1 MEDAVPPFYNGA
13 TESEPNNISVDCDE
27 DDEGEMIELIKCSI
41 CKEIVP
47 LAEVR
52 QHTAEHFASALEH
65 ICDTCGKSFKEKQAL
80 KNHMRV
86 HTGEKPYQCSY
97 CEKSYGTWQSLHNHE
112 STVHTKTG
120 IQHCD
125 HCGESFKTVKGLK
138 GHMSSKHGI
147 ETRFLCKFCGSPFL
161 TEAGQISHEEAAPC
175 KNNEC
180 KECGKYFWHQ
190 KEFKEHLHSHT
201 VMKKQF
207 ACTLCPKS
215 FTRQARLAEHVKLV
229 HLSDGQSQKFPCPDC
244 EYQANRREDLRKHI
258 TSIHEGQKFPC
269 HYCDYKATRID
280 NLHKH
285 VKIAHFSHF

>member
-13 TESEPNNISVDCDE
+13 TESEPNNISVDCD
-27 DDEGEMIELIKCSI
+27 DGDEGEMIELIKCSI

-65 ICDTCGKSFKEKQAL
+65 ICDTCGKS
-80 KNHMRV
+80 
-86 HTGEKPYQCSY
+86 PYQCSY

-229 HLSDGQSQKFPCPDC
+229 HLSDGQSQKFP
-244 EYQANRREDLRKHI
+244 
-258 TSIHEGQKFPC
+258 
-269 HYCDYKATRID
+269 
-280 NLHKH
+280 
-285 VKIAHFSHF
+285 